1 MAKKKNTI
9 AKQLEKTLMRF
20 RGKMTAKELRKKAG
34 IRDKGKFRR
43 VLDEMKEEGKITID
57 RSHVVELIKQE
68 DRKQAVIVSLSKGF
82 AFARLEG
89 EESPDLFIHSSAL
102 NGALLGDRVE
112 VLPIAD
118 DPKGPSG
125 QVLKIVE
132 KKEQRTTGT
141 IVREGYYF
149 ALRADCAIRYDL
161 SIMERD
167 LLGAKEG
174 DKVMA
179 ELYTRPGGDRL
190 FARVVKVYG
199 AGSSARVCADAILEQ
214 NDIPAQF
221 PPEVLE
227 EARIAGERPITDAER
242 KGRLDLR
249 KLGIFTIDS
258 ASAKDLD
265 DAISVSRTR
274 SGGYKLGVHIADVS
288 HYVKEGT
295 RLDQEAISRGT
306 SVYFADRVVPM
317 LPEALSNG
325 ACSLNA
331 GEDKL
336 TFSAIIHLDG
346 QGNIEKYEFK
356 KSIIHSKVRGVYS
369 EVNEI
374 FAKTASKELRSKYSP
389 VMRGLNAAREL
400 AEILKQ
406 RAKERGNMEL
416 ESVESQFVL
425 DENGICVD
433 VKPRHSGEAE
443 EMIEQLMICA
453 NQAAAKLAQEK
464 GLPFV
469 YRVHGQPEQRRID
482 TLIELLDALGIS
494 AKEIRQGEPK
504 AREFSA
510 ILNRVKDTPAQ
521 RVVSH
526 QLLRTMD
533 KARYSTEPIG
543 HFGLALA
550 DYSHFTSPIRRYP
563 DTAIHRILS
572 ALAEGK
578 KPAEISRHYAA
589 FAQTAAEESSRLEVR
604 AMMAERS
611 AEDCYM
617 AEYIRQHIGE
627 EFTGIISGV
636 TQRGVFVQLESSVE
650 GFVPVDSFEGYQF
663 QFDGMITQYD
673 ALSHRKLTI
682 GQELRIRVAAADVA
696 TGRIDFLPA
705 EQEDAD

>member
-1 MAKKKNTI
+1 MGKKDTI
-9 AKQLEKTLMRF
+9 ARELENTLLRF
-20 RGKMTAKELRKKAG
+20 HGKLTSKELRKYSGVK
-34 IRDKGKFRR
+34 DKTKFRK
-43 VLDEMKEEGKITID
+43 VLGEMERDGKVTVSRD
-57 RSHVVELIKQE
+57 HVVELIRNE
-68 DRKQAVIVSLSKGF
+68 NRKTAVIVSLSKGF
-82 AFARLEG
+82 AFARMTEG
-89 EESPDLFIHSSAL
+89 DEPDLFIHSSGL
-102 NGALLGDRVE
+102 NGALLGDKVE
-112 VLPIAD
+112 VLPVMD

-125 QVLKIVE
+125 RVLKILE
-132 KKEQRTTGT
+132 RKEQRTTGT
-141 IVREGYYF
+141 VVREGFYF
-149 ALRADCAIRYDL
+149 ALRADCAIRYDI
-161 SIMERD
+161 SIMDRD

-190 FARVVKVYG
+190 FARVIKIYG
-199 AGSSARVCADAILEQ
+199 KGSSARVCADAILEQ
-214 NDIPAQF
+214 NDIPAVF
-221 PPEVLE
+221 PEDVLK
-227 EARIAGERPITDAER
+227 EAEAVSSRGVTDEDR

-249 KLGIFTIDS
+249 RFAIFTIDS

-265 DAISVSRTR
+265 DAISVTRTR
-274 SGGYKLGVHIADVS
+274 TGGFKLGVHIADVS
-288 HYVKEGT
+288 HYVKEGS
-295 RLDQEAISRGT
+295 RLDAEAITRGT

-325 ACSLNA
+325 VCSLNA

-346 QGNIEKYEFK
+346 EGNMEKYEFR
-356 KSIIHSKVRGVYS
+356 KSVIRSKVRGVYS

-374 FAKTASKELRSKYSP
+374 FAKTASKELKQKYAP
-389 VMRGLNAAREL
+389 VIRGLNAAREL
-400 AEILKQ
+400 ADILKR
-406 RAKERGNMEL
+406 RAKERGYMEL
-416 ESVESQFVL
+416 ESVEPKFTL
-425 DENGICVD
+425 DENGICVN
-433 VKPRHSGEAE
+433 VEPRRSGEAE

-453 NQAAAKLAQEK
+453 NQAAAKLAKEK

-469 YRVHGQPEQRRID
+469 YRIHGHPEQRRID
-482 TLIELLDALGIS
+482 TLIELLDALGVS

-504 AREFSA
+504 TKDFAA
-510 ILNRVKDTPAQ
+510 ILERVRDTPAQ
-521 RVVSH
+521 RVISH

-572 ALAEGK
+572 ALCEGK
-578 KPAEISRHYAA
+578 SPAEIGRMYSG
-589 FAQTAAEESSRLEVR
+589 FAQNAAEESSRLEVR
-604 AMMAERS
+604 AMTAERS

-636 TQRGVFVQLESSVE
+636 TARGVFVQLPSSVE
-650 GFVPVDSFEGYQF
+650 GFVPVDSFEGCQF
-663 QFDGMITQYD
+663 TYDGLITQYD
-673 ALSHRKLTI
+673 ALSHKKLTI
-682 GQELRIRVAAADVA
+682 GQELRVQVVAADVA

-705 EQEDAD
+705 EK

>member
-1 MAKKKNTI
+1 MGKKDTI
-9 AKQLEKTLMRF
+9 ARELENTLLRF
-20 RGKMTAKELRKKAG
+20 HGKLTSKELRKYSGVK
-34 IRDKGKFRR
+34 DKTKFRK
-43 VLDEMKEEGKITID
+43 VLGEMERDGKVTVSRD
-57 RSHVVELIKQE
+57 HVVELIRNE
-68 DRKQAVIVSLSKGF
+68 NRKTAVIVSLSKGF
-82 AFARLEG
+82 AFARMTEG
-89 EESPDLFIHSSAL
+89 DEPDLFIHSSGL
-102 NGALLGDRVE
+102 NGALLGDKVE
-112 VLPIAD
+112 VLPVMD

-125 QVLKIVE
+125 RVLKILE
-132 KKEQRTTGT
+132 RKEQRTTGT
-141 IVREGYYF
+141 VVREGFYF
-149 ALRADCAIRYDL
+149 ALRADCAIRYDI
-161 SIMERD
+161 SIMDRD

-190 FARVVKVYG
+190 FARVIKIYG
-199 AGSSARVCADAILEQ
+199 KGSSARVCADAILEQ
-214 NDIPAQF
+214 NDIPAVF
-221 PPEVLE
+221 PEDVLK
-227 EARIAGERPITDAER
+227 EAEAVSSRGVTDEDR

-249 KLGIFTIDS
+249 RFAIFTIDS

-265 DAISVSRTR
+265 DAISVTRTR
-274 SGGYKLGVHIADVS
+274 TGGFKLGVHIADVS
-288 HYVKEGT
+288 HYVKEGS
-295 RLDQEAISRGT
+295 RLDAEAITRGT

-325 ACSLNA
+325 VCSLNA

-346 QGNIEKYEFK
+346 EGNMEKYEFR
-356 KSIIHSKVRGVYS
+356 KSVIRSKVRGVYS

-374 FAKTASKELRSKYSP
+374 FAKTASKELKQKYAP
-389 VMRGLNAAREL
+389 VIRGLNAAREL
-400 AEILKQ
+400 ADILKR
-406 RAKERGNMEL
+406 RAKERGYMEL
-416 ESVESQFVL
+416 ESVEPKFTL
-425 DENGICVD
+425 DENGICVN
-433 VKPRHSGEAE
+433 VEPRRSGEAE

-453 NQAAAKLAQEK
+453 NQAAAKLAKEK

-469 YRVHGQPEQRRID
+469 YRVHGHPEQRRID
-482 TLIELLDALGIS
+482 TLIELLDALGVS

-504 AREFSA
+504 TKDFAA
-510 ILNRVKDTPAQ
+510 ILERVRDTPAQ
-521 RVVSH
+521 RVISH

-572 ALAEGK
+572 ALCEGK
-578 KPAEISRHYAA
+578 SPAEIGRMYSG
-589 FAQTAAEESSRLEVR
+589 FAQNAAEESSRLEVR
-604 AMMAERS
+604 AMTAERS

-636 TQRGVFVQLESSVE
+636 TARGVFVQLPSSVE
-650 GFVPVDSFEGYQF
+650 GFVPVDSFEGCQF
-663 QFDGMITQYD
+663 TYDGLITQYD
-673 ALSHRKLTI
+673 ALSHKKLTI
-682 GQELRIRVAAADVA
+682 GQELRIQVVAADVA

-705 EQEDAD
+705 EK

>member
-1 MAKKKNTI
+1 MGKKDTI
-9 AKQLEKTLMRF
+9 ARELENTLLRF
-20 RGKMTAKELRKKAG
+20 HGKLTSKELRKYSGVK
-34 IRDKGKFRR
+34 DKVKFRK
-43 VLDEMKEEGKITID
+43 VLGELERDGKVTVSRD
-57 RSHVVELIKQE
+57 HMVELIRE
-68 DRKQAVIVSLSKGF
+68 ENRKTAVIVSLSKGF
-82 AFARLEG
+82 AFARMTEG
-89 EESPDLFIHSSAL
+89 DEPDLFIHSSGL
-102 NGALLGDRVE
+102 NGALLGDKVE
-112 VLPIAD
+112 VLPVMD

-125 QVLKIVE
+125 RVLKILE

-141 IVREGYYF
+141 IVREGFYF
-149 ALRADCAIRYDL
+149 ALRADCAIRYDI
-161 SIMERD
+161 SIMDRD
-167 LLGAKEG
+167 LLGANEG

-190 FARVVKVYG
+190 FARVIKIYG
-199 AGSSARVCADAILEQ
+199 KGSSARVCADAILEQ
-214 NDIPAQF
+214 NDIPAVF
-221 PPEVLE
+221 PEEVLK
-227 EARIAGERPITDAER
+227 EAEAVSSRGVTDEDR

-249 KLGIFTIDS
+249 RFAIFTIDS

-265 DAISVSRTR
+265 DAISVTRTR
-274 SGGYKLGVHIADVS
+274 TGGFKLGVHIADVS
-288 HYVKEGT
+288 HYVKEGS
-295 RLDQEAISRGT
+295 RLDAEAITRGT

-325 ACSLNA
+325 VCSLNA

-346 QGNIEKYEFK
+346 EGNMEKYEFR
-356 KSIIHSKVRGVYS
+356 KSVIRSKVRGVYS

-374 FAKTASKELRSKYSP
+374 FAKTASKELKQKYAP
-389 VMRGLNAAREL
+389 VIRGLNAAREL
-400 AEILKQ
+400 ADILKR
-406 RAKERGNMEL
+406 RAKERGYMEL
-416 ESVESQFVL
+416 ESVEPQFTL

-433 VKPRHSGEAE
+433 VKPRRSGEAE

-453 NQAAAKLAQEK
+453 NQAAAKLAKEK

-469 YRVHGQPEQRRID
+469 YRVHGHPEQRRID
-482 TLIELLDALGIS
+482 TLIELLDALGVS

-504 AREFSA
+504 TKDFAA
-510 ILNRVKDTPAQ
+510 ILERVRDTPAQ
-521 RVVSH
+521 RVISH

-572 ALAEGK
+572 ALCEGK
-578 KPAEISRHYAA
+578 SPAEIGRMYSG
-589 FAQTAAEESSRLEVR
+589 FAQNAAEESSRLEVR
-604 AMMAERS
+604 AMTAERS

-636 TQRGVFVQLESSVE
+636 TARGVFVQLPSSVE
-650 GFVPVDSFEGYQF
+650 GFVPVDSFEGCQF
-663 QFDGMITQYD
+663 TYDGLITQYD
-673 ALSHRKLTI
+673 ALSHKKLTI
-682 GQELRIRVAAADVA
+682 GQELRIQVVAADVA

-705 EQEDAD
+705 EK

>member
-1 MAKKKNTI
+1 MGKKDTI
-9 AKQLEKTLMRF
+9 ARELENTLLRF
-20 RGKMTAKELRKKAG
+20 HGKLTAKELRKYAG
-34 IRDKGKFRR
+34 VKDKSKFRK
-43 VLDEMKEEGKITID
+43 VLGELERDGKVTVSRD
-57 RSHVVELIKQE
+57 HMVELVRE
-68 DRKQAVIVSLSKGF
+68 ENRKTAVIVSLSKGF
-82 AFARLEG
+82 AFARMTEG
-89 EESPDLFIHSSAL
+89 DEPDLFIHSSGL
-102 NGALLGDRVE
+102 NGALLGDKVE
-112 VLPIAD
+112 VLPVMN

-125 QVLKIVE
+125 RVLKILE

-141 IVREGYYF
+141 IVREGFYF
-149 ALRADCAIRYDL
+149 ALRADCAIRYDI
-161 SIMERD
+161 SIMDRD

-190 FARVVKVYG
+190 FARVVKIYG
-199 AGSSARVCADAILEQ
+199 QGSSARVCADAILEQ
-214 NDIPAQF
+214 HDIPAVF
-221 PPEVLE
+221 PEDVLK
-227 EARIAGERPITDAER
+227 EAEAVSSRGVTDEDR

-249 KLGIFTIDS
+249 RFAIFTIDS

-265 DAISVSRTR
+265 DAISVTRTR
-274 SGGYKLGVHIADVS
+274 TGGFKLGVHIADVS
-288 HYVKEGT
+288 HYVREGS
-295 RLDQEAISRGT
+295 RLDAEAITRGT

-325 ACSLNA
+325 VCSLNA

-346 QGNIEKYEFK
+346 EGNMEKYEFR
-356 KSIIHSKVRGVYS
+356 KSVIRSKVRGVYS

-374 FAKTASKELRSKYSP
+374 FAKTASKELKQKYAP
-389 VMRGLNAAREL
+389 VIRGLNAAREL
-400 AEILKQ
+400 ADILKR
-406 RAKERGNMEL
+406 RAKERGYMEL
-416 ESVESQFVL
+416 ESVEPKFTL
-425 DENGICVD
+425 DENGICVN
-433 VKPRHSGEAE
+433 VEPRRSGEAE

-453 NQAAAKLAQEK
+453 NQAAAKLAKEK

-469 YRVHGQPEQRRID
+469 YRVHGHPEQRRID
-482 TLIELLDALGIS
+482 TLVELLDALGVS

-504 AREFSA
+504 TKDFAA
-510 ILNRVKDTPAQ
+510 ILERVRDTPAQ
-521 RVVSH
+521 RVISH

-572 ALAEGK
+572 ALCEGK
-578 KPAEISRHYAA
+578 SPAEIGRLYSG
-589 FAQTAAEESSRLEVR
+589 FAQNAAEESSRLEVR
-604 AMMAERS
+604 AMTAERS

-617 AEYIRQHIGE
+617 AEYMRQHIGE

-636 TQRGVFVQLESSVE
+636 TARGVFVQLPSSVE
-650 GFVPVDSFEGYQF
+650 GFVPVDSFEGCQF
-663 QFDGMITQYD
+663 TYDGLITQYD
-673 ALSHRKLTI
+673 ALSHKKLTI
-682 GQELRIRVAAADVA
+682 GQELRIQVVAADVA

-705 EQEDAD
+705 EKL

>member
-1 MAKKKNTI
+1 MGKKDTI
-9 AKQLEKTLMRF
+9 ARELENTLLRF
-20 RGKMTAKELRKKAG
+20 HGKLTSKELRKYSGVK
-34 IRDKGKFRR
+34 DKTKFRK
-43 VLDEMKEEGKITID
+43 VLGELERDGKVTVSRD
-57 RSHVVELIKQE
+57 HMVELIRE
-68 DRKQAVIVSLSKGF
+68 ENRKTAVIVSLSKGF
-82 AFARLEG
+82 AFARMTEG
-89 EESPDLFIHSSAL
+89 DEPDLFIHSSGL
-102 NGALLGDRVE
+102 NGALLGDKVE
-112 VLPIAD
+112 VLPVMD

-125 QVLKIVE
+125 RVLKILE

-141 IVREGYYF
+141 VVREGFYF
-149 ALRADCAIRYDL
+149 ALRADCAIRYDI
-161 SIMERD
+161 SIMDRD
-167 LLGAKEG
+167 LLGANEG

-190 FARVVKVYG
+190 FARVVKIYG
-199 AGSSARVCADAILEQ
+199 TGSSARVCADAILEQ
-214 NDIPAQF
+214 NDIPTVF
-221 PPEVLE
+221 PEDVLK
-227 EARIAGERPITDAER
+227 EAEAVSSRGVTDEDR

-249 KLGIFTIDS
+249 RFAIFTIDS

-265 DAISVSRTR
+265 DAISVTRTR
-274 SGGYKLGVHIADVS
+274 TGGFKLGVHIADVS
-288 HYVKEGT
+288 HYVKEGS
-295 RLDQEAISRGT
+295 RLDAEAITRGT

-325 ACSLNA
+325 VCSLNA

-346 QGNIEKYEFK
+346 DGNMEKYEFR
-356 KSIIHSKVRGVYS
+356 KSVIRSKVRGVYS

-374 FAKTASKELRSKYSP
+374 FAKTASKELKQKYAP
-389 VMRGLNAAREL
+389 VIRGLNAAREL
-400 AEILKQ
+400 ADILKR
-406 RAKERGNMEL
+406 RAKERGYMEL
-416 ESVESQFVL
+416 ESVEPQFTL

-433 VKPRHSGEAE
+433 VKPRRSGEAE

-453 NQAAAKLAQEK
+453 NQAAAKLAKEK

-469 YRVHGQPEQRRID
+469 YRVHGHPEQRRID
-482 TLIELLDALGIS
+482 TLIELLDALGVS

-504 AREFSA
+504 TKDFAA
-510 ILNRVKDTPAQ
+510 ILERVRDTPAQ
-521 RVVSH
+521 RVISH

-572 ALAEGK
+572 ALCEGK
-578 KPAEISRHYAA
+578 SPAEIGRMYSG
-589 FAQTAAEESSRLEVR
+589 FAQNAAEESSRLEVR
-604 AMMAERS
+604 AMTAERS

-636 TQRGVFVQLESSVE
+636 TARGVFVQLPSSVE
-650 GFVPVDSFEGYQF
+650 GFVPVDSFEGCQF
-663 QFDGMITQYD
+663 TYDGLITQYD
-673 ALSHRKLTI
+673 ALSHKKLTI
-682 GQELRIRVAAADVA
+682 GQELRIQVVAADVA

-705 EQEDAD
+705 EK

>member
-1 MAKKKNTI
+1 MGKKDTI
-9 AKQLEKTLMRF
+9 ARELENTLLRF
-20 RGKMTAKELRKKAG
+20 HGKLTSKELRKYSGVK
-34 IRDKGKFRR
+34 DKTKFRK
-43 VLDEMKEEGKITID
+43 VLGEMERDGKVTVSRD
-57 RSHVVELIKQE
+57 HVVELIRNE
-68 DRKQAVIVSLSKGF
+68 NRKTAVIVSLSKGF
-82 AFARLEG
+82 AFARMTEG
-89 EESPDLFIHSSAL
+89 DEPDLFIHSSGL
-102 NGALLGDRVE
+102 NGALLGDKVE
-112 VLPIAD
+112 VLPVMD

-125 QVLKIVE
+125 RVLKILE
-132 KKEQRTTGT
+132 RKEQRTTGT
-141 IVREGYYF
+141 VVREGFYF
-149 ALRADCAIRYDL
+149 ALRADCAIRYDI
-161 SIMERD
+161 SIMDRD

-190 FARVVKVYG
+190 FARVIKIYG
-199 AGSSARVCADAILEQ
+199 KGSSARVCADAILEQ
-214 NDIPAQF
+214 NDIPAVF
-221 PPEVLE
+221 PEDVLK
-227 EARIAGERPITDAER
+227 EAEAVSSRGVTDEDR

-249 KLGIFTIDS
+249 RFAIFTIDS

-265 DAISVSRTR
+265 DAISVTRTR
-274 SGGYKLGVHIADVS
+274 TGGFKLGVHIADVS
-288 HYVKEGT
+288 HYVKEGS
-295 RLDQEAISRGT
+295 RLDAEAITRGT

-325 ACSLNA
+325 VCSLNA

-346 QGNIEKYEFK
+346 EGNMEKYEFR
-356 KSIIHSKVRGVYS
+356 KSVIRSKVRGVYS

-374 FAKTASKELRSKYSP
+374 FAKTASKELKQKYAP
-389 VMRGLNAAREL
+389 VIRGLNAAREL
-400 AEILKQ
+400 ADILKR
-406 RAKERGNMEL
+406 RAKERGYMEL
-416 ESVESQFVL
+416 ESVEPKFTL
-425 DENGICVD
+425 DENGICVN
-433 VKPRHSGEAE
+433 VEPRRSGEAE

-453 NQAAAKLAQEK
+453 NQAAAKLAKEK

-469 YRVHGQPEQRRID
+469 YRIHGHPEQRRID
-482 TLIELLDALGIS
+482 TLIELLDALGVS

-504 AREFSA
+504 TKDFAA
-510 ILNRVKDTPAQ
+510 ILERVRDTPAQ
-521 RVVSH
+521 RVISH

-572 ALAEGK
+572 ALCEGK
-578 KPAEISRHYAA
+578 SPAEIGRMYSG
-589 FAQTAAEESSRLEVR
+589 FAQNAAEESSRLEVR
-604 AMMAERS
+604 AMTAERS

-636 TQRGVFVQLESSVE
+636 TARGVFVQLPSSVE
-650 GFVPVDSFEGYQF
+650 GFVPVDSFEGCQF
-663 QFDGMITQYD
+663 TYDGLITQYD
-673 ALSHRKLTI
+673 ALSHKKLTI
-682 GQELRIRVAAADVA
+682 GQELRIQVVAADVA

-705 EQEDAD
+705 EK

>member
-1 MAKKKNTI
+1 MGKKDTI
-9 AKQLEKTLMRF
+9 ARELENTLLRF
-20 RGKMTAKELRKKAG
+20 HGKLTSKELRKYSGVK
-34 IRDKGKFRR
+34 DKVKFRK
-43 VLDEMKEEGKITID
+43 VLGELERDGKVTVSRD
-57 RSHVVELIKQE
+57 HMVELIRE
-68 DRKQAVIVSLSKGF
+68 ENRKTAVIVSLSKGF
-82 AFARLEG
+82 AFARMTEG
-89 EESPDLFIHSSAL
+89 DEPDLFIHSSGL
-102 NGALLGDRVE
+102 NGALLGDKVE
-112 VLPIAD
+112 VLPVMD

-125 QVLKIVE
+125 RVLKILE

-141 IVREGYYF
+141 VVREGFYF
-149 ALRADCAIRYDL
+149 ALRADCAIRYDI
-161 SIMERD
+161 SIMDRD
-167 LLGAKEG
+167 LLGANEG

-190 FARVVKVYG
+190 FARVIKIYG
-199 AGSSARVCADAILEQ
+199 KGSSARVCADAILEQ
-214 NDIPAQF
+214 NDIPAVF
-221 PPEVLE
+221 PEEVLK
-227 EARIAGERPITDAER
+227 EAEAVSSRGVTDEDR

-249 KLGIFTIDS
+249 RFAIFTIDS

-265 DAISVSRTR
+265 DAISVTRTR
-274 SGGYKLGVHIADVS
+274 TGGFKLGVHIADVS
-288 HYVKEGT
+288 HYVKEGS
-295 RLDQEAISRGT
+295 RLDAEAITRGT

-325 ACSLNA
+325 VCSLNA

-346 QGNIEKYEFK
+346 EGNMEKYEFR
-356 KSIIHSKVRGVYS
+356 KSVIRSKVRGVYS

-374 FAKTASKELRSKYSP
+374 FAKTASKELKQKYAP
-389 VMRGLNAAREL
+389 VIRGLNAAREL
-400 AEILKQ
+400 ADILKR
-406 RAKERGNMEL
+406 RAKERGYMEL
-416 ESVESQFVL
+416 ESVEPQFTL

-433 VKPRHSGEAE
+433 VKPRRSGEAE

-453 NQAAAKLAQEK
+453 NQAAAKLAKEK

-482 TLIELLDALGIS
+482 TLIELLDALGVS

-504 AREFSA
+504 TKDFAA
-510 ILNRVKDTPAQ
+510 ILERVRDTPAQ
-521 RVVSH
+521 RVISH

-572 ALAEGK
+572 ALCEGK
-578 KPAEISRHYAA
+578 SPAEIGRMYSG
-589 FAQTAAEESSRLEVR
+589 FAQNAAEESSRLEVR
-604 AMMAERS
+604 AMTAERS

-636 TQRGVFVQLESSVE
+636 TARGVFVQLPSSVE
-650 GFVPVDSFEGYQF
+650 GFVPVDSFEGCQF
-663 QFDGMITQYD
+663 TYDGLITQYD
-673 ALSHRKLTI
+673 ALSHKKLTI
-682 GQELRIRVAAADVA
+682 GQELRIQVVAADVA

-705 EQEDAD
+705 EK

>member
-1 MAKKKNTI
+1 MGKKDTI
-9 AKQLEKTLMRF
+9 ARELENTLLRF
-20 RGKMTAKELRKKAG
+20 HGKLTSKELRKYSGVK
-34 IRDKGKFRR
+34 DKTKFRK
-43 VLDEMKEEGKITID
+43 VLGELERDGKVTVSRD
-57 RSHVVELIKQE
+57 HVVELIRE
-68 DRKQAVIVSLSKGF
+68 ENRKTAVIVSLSKGF
-82 AFARLEG
+82 AFARMEG
-89 EESPDLFIHSSAL
+89 DEPDLFIHSSGL
-102 NGALLGDRVE
+102 NGALLGDKVE
-112 VLPIAD
+112 VLPIMN

-125 QVLKIVE
+125 RVLKILE

-141 IVREGYYF
+141 IVREGFYF
-149 ALRADCAIRYDL
+149 ALRADCAIRYDI
-161 SIMERD
+161 SIMDRD

-190 FARVVKVYG
+190 FARVVKIYG
-199 AGSSARVCADAILEQ
+199 EGSSARVCADAILEQ
-214 NDIPAQF
+214 NDIPAVF
-221 PPEVLE
+221 PEEVLK
-227 EARIAGERPITDAER
+227 EAEAVSSRGVTDEDR

-249 KLGIFTIDS
+249 RFAIFTIDS

-265 DAISVSRTR
+265 DAISVTRTR
-274 SGGYKLGVHIADVS
+274 TGGFKLGVHIADVS
-288 HYVKEGT
+288 HYVREGS
-295 RLDQEAISRGT
+295 RLDAEAITRGT

-325 ACSLNA
+325 VCSLNA

-346 QGNIEKYEFK
+346 EGNMEKYEFR
-356 KSIIHSKVRGVYS
+356 KSVICSKVRGVYS
-369 EVNEI
+369 EVNKI
-374 FAKTASKELRSKYSP
+374 FAKTASKELKQKYAP
-389 VMRGLNAAREL
+389 VIRGLNAAREL
-400 AEILKQ
+400 ANILKR
-406 RAKERGNMEL
+406 RAKERGYMEL
-416 ESVESQFVL
+416 ESVEPQFTL
-425 DENGICVD
+425 DENGVCVD
-433 VKPRHSGEAE
+433 VKPRRSGEAE

-453 NQAAAKLAQEK
+453 NQAAAKLAKEK

-469 YRVHGQPEQRRID
+469 YRVHGHPEQRRID
-482 TLIELLDALGIS
+482 TLIELLDALGVS

-504 AREFSA
+504 TKDFAA
-510 ILNRVKDTPAQ
+510 ILERVRDTPAQ
-521 RVVSH
+521 RVISH

-572 ALAEGK
+572 ALCEGK
-578 KPAEISRHYAA
+578 SPAEIGRMYGG
-589 FAQTAAEESSRLEVR
+589 FAQNAAEESSRLEVR
-604 AMMAERS
+604 AMAAERS

-636 TQRGVFVQLESSVE
+636 TARGVFVQLPSSVE
-650 GFVPVDSFEGYQF
+650 GFVPVDSFEGCQF
-663 QFDGMITQYD
+663 TYDGLITQYD
-673 ALSHRKLTI
+673 ALSHKKLTI
-682 GQELRIRVAAADVA
+682 GQELRIQVVAADVA

-705 EQEDAD
+705 EKL

>member
-1 MAKKKNTI
+1 MGKKDRIEKEV
-9 AKQLEKTLMRF
+9 KQILQHAH
-20 RGKMTAKELRKKAG
+20 GSMTAKELRRQAG
-34 IRDKGKFRR
+34 VKDKSRFRQ
-43 VLDEMKEEGKITID
+43 VLDEMKGKGKITIS
-57 RSHVVELIKQE
+57 RSHVVELVREENTK
-68 DRKQAVIVSLSKGF
+68 RATVVSLSKGF
-82 AFARLEG
+82 AFARPEDG
-89 EESPDLFIHSSAL
+89 EPDIFVHSSNL
-102 NGALLGDRVE
+102 NGALLGDVVQ
-112 VLPIAD
+112 VLPVMD

-125 QVLKIVE
+125 RVLKILN

-141 IVREGYYF
+141 IVRDGFYF
-149 ALRADCAIRYDL
+149 SLRADCAVRYDI
-161 SIMERD
+161 SIMDRD

-190 FARVVKVYG
+190 FARVVKIYG
-199 AGSSARVCADAILEQ
+199 KGSSARVCADAILEQ
-214 NDIPAQF
+214 NDIPAVF
-221 PPEVLE
+221 PKEVLE
-227 EARIAGERPITDAER
+227 EAEAVGSRPISDEDR

-249 KLGIFTIDS
+249 KLAIFTIDS

-288 HYVKEGT
+288 HYVKEGS
-295 RLDQEAISRGT
+295 RLDAEAISRGT

-336 TFSAIIHLDG
+336 TFSAIMYLDG
-346 QGNIEKYEFK
+346 EGNLEKYEFR

-374 FAKTASKELRSKYSP
+374 FAKTASKELRQKYAP
-389 VMRGLNAAREL
+389 VIRGLNVGREL
-400 AEILKQ
+400 ANILKR
-406 RAKERGNMEL
+406 RAKERGYMEL
-416 ESVESQFVL
+416 DSVEPEFTL
-425 DENGICVD
+425 DNNGICVD
-433 VKPRHSGEAE
+433 VKPRHSGESE
-443 EMIEQLMICA
+443 QMIEQLMICA
-453 NQAAAKLAQEK
+453 NQAAAKLAQDK
-464 GLPFV
+464 GIPFV
-469 YRVHGQPEQRRID
+469 YRVHGHPEQRRID
-482 TLIELLDALGIS
+482 TLVELLDALGVS
-494 AKEIRQGEPK
+494 AREIRQGEPK
-504 AREFSA
+504 TRDFAA
-510 ILNRVKDTPAQ
+510 ILERVQGTPTQ

-572 ALAEGK
+572 ALAEK
-578 KPAEISRHYAA
+578 KSPAEITRHFAA
-589 FAQTAAEESSRLEVR
+589 FAQTASEESSRLEVR
-604 AMMAERS
+604 AMTAERA

-627 EFTGIISGV
+627 EFTGVISGV
-636 TQRGVFVQLESSVE
+636 TSRGVFVQLPSSVE
-650 GFVPVDSFEGYQF
+650 GFVPVDSFEGCRF
-663 QFDGMITQYD
+663 VFDGMITQYD
-673 ALSHRKLTI
+673 ELSHRKLTI

-705 EQEDAD
+705 EGDAD

>member
-1 MAKKKNTI
+1 MGKKDTI
-9 AKQLEKTLMRF
+9 ARELENTLLRF
-20 RGKMTAKELRKKAG
+20 HGKLTSKELRKYSGVK
-34 IRDKGKFRR
+34 DKTKFRK
-43 VLDEMKEEGKITID
+43 VLGEMERDGKVTVSRD
-57 RSHVVELIKQE
+57 HVVELIRNE
-68 DRKQAVIVSLSKGF
+68 NRKTAVIVSLSKGF
-82 AFARLEG
+82 AFARMTEG
-89 EESPDLFIHSSAL
+89 DEPDLFIHSSGL
-102 NGALLGDRVE
+102 NGALLGDKVE
-112 VLPIAD
+112 VLPVMD

-125 QVLKIVE
+125 RVLKILE
-132 KKEQRTTGT
+132 RKEQRTTGT
-141 IVREGYYF
+141 VVREGFYF
-149 ALRADCAIRYDL
+149 ALRADCAIRYDI
-161 SIMERD
+161 SIMDRD

-190 FARVVKVYG
+190 FARVIKIYG
-199 AGSSARVCADAILEQ
+199 KGSSARVCADAILEQ
-214 NDIPAQF
+214 NDIPAVF
-221 PPEVLE
+221 PEDVLK
-227 EARIAGERPITDAER
+227 EAEAVSSRGVTDEDR

-249 KLGIFTIDS
+249 RFAIFTIDS

-265 DAISVSRTR
+265 DAISVTRTR
-274 SGGYKLGVHIADVS
+274 TGGFKLGVHIADVS
-288 HYVKEGT
+288 HYVKEGS
-295 RLDQEAISRGT
+295 RLDAEAITRGT

-325 ACSLNA
+325 VCSLNA

-346 QGNIEKYEFK
+346 EGNMEKYEFR
-356 KSIIHSKVRGVYS
+356 KSVIRSKVRGVYS

-374 FAKTASKELRSKYSP
+374 FAKTASKELKQKYAP
-389 VMRGLNAAREL
+389 VIRGLNAAREL
-400 AEILKQ
+400 ADILKR
-406 RAKERGNMEL
+406 RAKERGYMEL
-416 ESVESQFVL
+416 ESVEPKFTL
-425 DENGICVD
+425 DENGICVN
-433 VKPRHSGEAE
+433 VEPRRSGEAE

-453 NQAAAKLAQEK
+453 NQAAAKLAKEK

-469 YRVHGQPEQRRID
+469 YRIHGHPEQRRID
-482 TLIELLDALGIS
+482 TLIELLDALGVS

-504 AREFSA
+504 TKDFAA
-510 ILNRVKDTPAQ
+510 ILERVRDTPAQ
-521 RVVSH
+521 RVISH

-572 ALAEGK
+572 ALCEGK
-578 KPAEISRHYAA
+578 SPAEIGRMYSG
-589 FAQTAAEESSRLEVR
+589 FAQNAAEESSRLEVR
-604 AMMAERS
+604 AMTAERS

-636 TQRGVFVQLESSVE
+636 TARGGLVQLPSSVE
-650 GFVPVDSFEGYQF
+650 GFVPVDSFEGCQF
-663 QFDGMITQYD
+663 TYDGLITQYD
-673 ALSHRKLTI
+673 ALSHKKLTI
-682 GQELRIRVAAADVA
+682 GQELRIQVVAADVA

-705 EQEDAD
+705 EK

>member
-1 MAKKKNTI
+1 MGKKDTI
-9 AKQLEKTLMRF
+9 ARELENTLLRF
-20 RGKMTAKELRKKAG
+20 HGKLTSKELRKYSGVK
-34 IRDKGKFRR
+34 DKVKFRK
-43 VLDEMKEEGKITID
+43 VLGELERDGKVTVSRD
-57 RSHVVELIKQE
+57 HMVELIRE
-68 DRKQAVIVSLSKGF
+68 ENRKTAVIVSLSKGF
-82 AFARLEG
+82 AFARMTEG
-89 EESPDLFIHSSAL
+89 DEPDLFIHSSGL
-102 NGALLGDRVE
+102 NGALLGDKVE
-112 VLPIAD
+112 VLPVMD

-125 QVLKIVE
+125 RVLKILE

-141 IVREGYYF
+141 IVREGFYF
-149 ALRADCAIRYDL
+149 ALRADCAIRYDI
-161 SIMERD
+161 SIMDRD
-167 LLGAKEG
+167 LLGANEG

-190 FARVVKVYG
+190 FARVIKIYG
-199 AGSSARVCADAILEQ
+199 KGSSARVCADAILEQ
-214 NDIPAQF
+214 NDIPAVF
-221 PPEVLE
+221 PEEVLK
-227 EARIAGERPITDAER
+227 EAEAVSSRGVTDEDR

-249 KLGIFTIDS
+249 RFAIFTIDS

-265 DAISVSRTR
+265 DAISVTRTR
-274 SGGYKLGVHIADVS
+274 PGGFKLGVHIADVS
-288 HYVKEGT
+288 HYVKEGS
-295 RLDQEAISRGT
+295 RLDAEAITRGT

-325 ACSLNA
+325 VCSLNA

-346 QGNIEKYEFK
+346 EGNMEKYEFR
-356 KSIIHSKVRGVYS
+356 KSVIRSKVRGVYS

-374 FAKTASKELRSKYSP
+374 FAKTASKELKQKYAP
-389 VMRGLNAAREL
+389 VIRGLNAAREL
-400 AEILKQ
+400 ADILKR
-406 RAKERGNMEL
+406 RAKERGYMEL
-416 ESVESQFVL
+416 ESVEPQFTL

-433 VKPRHSGEAE
+433 VKPRRSGEAE

-453 NQAAAKLAQEK
+453 NQAAAKLAKEK

-469 YRVHGQPEQRRID
+469 YRVHGHPEQRRID
-482 TLIELLDALGIS
+482 TLIELLDALGVS

-504 AREFSA
+504 TKDFAA
-510 ILNRVKDTPAQ
+510 ILERVRDTPAQ
-521 RVVSH
+521 RVISH

-572 ALAEGK
+572 ALCEGK
-578 KPAEISRHYAA
+578 SPAEIGRMYSG
-589 FAQTAAEESSRLEVR
+589 FAQNAAEESSRLEVR
-604 AMMAERS
+604 AMTAERS

-636 TQRGVFVQLESSVE
+636 TARGVFVQLPSSVE
-650 GFVPVDSFEGYQF
+650 GFVPVDSFEGCQF
-663 QFDGMITQYD
+663 TYDGLITQYD
-673 ALSHRKLTI
+673 ALSHKKLTI
-682 GQELRIRVAAADVA
+682 GQELRIQVVAADVA

-705 EQEDAD
+705 EK

>member
-1 MAKKKNTI
+1 MGKKDTLARELENT
-9 AKQLEKTLMRF
+9 LLRF
-20 RGKMTAKELRKKAG
+20 HGKLTSKELRKYSG
-34 IRDKGKFRR
+34 IKDKTKFRK
-43 VLDEMKEEGKITID
+43 VLGELEQEGKVTVSRD
-57 RSHVVELIKQE
+57 HMVELIRE
-68 DRKQAVIVSLSKGF
+68 ENRKTAVIVSLSKGF
-82 AFARLEG
+82 AFARMTEG
-89 EESPDLFIHSSAL
+89 DEPDLFIHSSGL
-102 NGALLGDRVE
+102 NGALLGDKVE
-112 VLPIAD
+112 VLPVMN

-125 QVLKIVE
+125 RVLKILE

-141 IVREGYYF
+141 IVREGFYH
-149 ALRADCAIRYDL
+149 ALRADCAIRYDI
-161 SIMERD
+161 SIMDRD

-190 FARVVKVYG
+190 FARVVKIYG

-214 NDIPAQF
+214 NDIPAVF
-221 PPEVLE
+221 PKEVLQ
-227 EARIAGERPITDAER
+227 EAEAVSSRGVTDEDR

-249 KLGIFTIDS
+249 RFAIFTIDS

-265 DAISVSRTR
+265 DAISVTRTR
-274 SGGYKLGVHIADVS
+274 TGGFKLGVHIADVS
-288 HYVKEGT
+288 HYVKDGS
-295 RLDQEAISRGT
+295 RLDAEAITRGT

-325 ACSLNA
+325 VCSLNA

-346 QGNIEKYEFK
+346 EGNMEKYEFR
-356 KSIIHSKVRGVYS
+356 KSVIRSKVRGVYS

-374 FAKTASKELRSKYSP
+374 FAKTASKELKQKYAP
-389 VMRGLNAAREL
+389 VIRGLNAAREL
-400 AEILKQ
+400 ANILKH
-406 RAKERGNMEL
+406 RAKERGYMDL
-416 ESVESQFVL
+416 ESVEPQFTL
-425 DENGICVD
+425 DENGVCVD
-433 VKPRHSGEAE
+433 VKPRRSGEAE

-453 NQAAAKLAQEK
+453 NQAAAKLAKEK
-464 GLPFV
+464 GIPFV
-469 YRVHGQPEQRRID
+469 YRVHGHPEQRRID
-482 TLIELLDALGIS
+482 TLIELLDALGVS

-504 AREFSA
+504 TKDFAA
-510 ILNRVKDTPAQ
+510 ILERVRDTPAQ
-521 RVVSH
+521 RVISH

-572 ALAEGK
+572 ALCEGK
-578 KPAEISRHYAA
+578 SPAEIGRMYSG
-589 FAQTAAEESSRLEVR
+589 FAHNAAEESSRLEVR
-604 AMMAERS
+604 AMTAERS

-627 EFTGIISGV
+627 EYTGIISGV
-636 TQRGVFVQLESSVE
+636 TARGVFVQLPSSVE
-650 GFVPVDSFEGYQF
+650 GFVPVDSFEGCQF
-663 QFDGMITQYD
+663 TYDGLITQYD
-673 ALSHRKLTI
+673 ALSHKKLTI
-682 GQELRIRVAAADVA
+682 GQELRVQVVAADVA

-705 EQEDAD
+705 EKL

>member
-1 MAKKKNTI
+1 MGKKDTI
-9 AKQLEKTLMRF
+9 ARELENTLLRF
-20 RGKMTAKELRKKAG
+20 HGKLTSKELRKYSGVK
-34 IRDKGKFRR
+34 DKTKFRK
-43 VLDEMKEEGKITID
+43 VLGEMERDGKVTVSRD
-57 RSHVVELIKQE
+57 HVVELIRNE
-68 DRKQAVIVSLSKGF
+68 NRKTAVIVSLSKGF
-82 AFARLEG
+82 AFARMTEG
-89 EESPDLFIHSSAL
+89 DEPDLFIHSSGL
-102 NGALLGDRVE
+102 NGALLGDKVE
-112 VLPIAD
+112 VLPVMD

-125 QVLKIVE
+125 RVLKILE
-132 KKEQRTTGT
+132 RKEQRTTGT
-141 IVREGYYF
+141 IVREGFYF
-149 ALRADCAIRYDL
+149 ALRADCAIRYDI
-161 SIMERD
+161 SIMDRD
-167 LLGAKEG
+167 LLGANEG

-190 FARVVKVYG
+190 FARVIKIYG
-199 AGSSARVCADAILEQ
+199 KGSSARVCADAILEQ
-214 NDIPAQF
+214 NDIPAVF
-221 PPEVLE
+221 PENVLK
-227 EARIAGERPITDAER
+227 EAEAVSSRGVTDEDR

-249 KLGIFTIDS
+249 RFAIFTIDS

-265 DAISVSRTR
+265 DAISVTRTR
-274 SGGYKLGVHIADVS
+274 TGGFKLGVHIADVS
-288 HYVKEGT
+288 HYVKEGS
-295 RLDQEAISRGT
+295 RLDAEAITRGT

-325 ACSLNA
+325 VCSLNA

-346 QGNIEKYEFK
+346 EGNMEKYEFR
-356 KSIIHSKVRGVYS
+356 KSVIRSKVRGVYS

-374 FAKTASKELRSKYSP
+374 FAKTASKELKQKYAP
-389 VMRGLNAAREL
+389 VIRGLNAAREL
-400 AEILKQ
+400 ADILKR
-406 RAKERGNMEL
+406 RAKERGYMEL
-416 ESVESQFVL
+416 ESVEPKFTL
-425 DENGICVD
+425 DENGICVN
-433 VKPRHSGEAE
+433 VEPRRSGEAE

-453 NQAAAKLAQEK
+453 NQAAAKLAKEK

-469 YRVHGQPEQRRID
+469 YRVHGHPEQRRID

-504 AREFSA
+504 TKDFAA
-510 ILNRVKDTPAQ
+510 ILERVRDTPAQ
-521 RVVSH
+521 RVISH

-572 ALAEGK
+572 ALCKGK
-578 KPAEISRHYAA
+578 SPAEIGRMYSG
-589 FAQTAAEESSRLEVR
+589 FAQNAAEESSRLEVR
-604 AMMAERS
+604 AMTAERS

-636 TQRGVFVQLESSVE
+636 TARGVFVQLPSSVE
-650 GFVPVDSFEGYQF
+650 GFVPVDSFEGCQF
-663 QFDGMITQYD
+663 TYDGLITQYD
-673 ALSHRKLTI
+673 ALSHKKLTI
-682 GQELRIRVAAADVA
+682 GQELRVQVVAADVA

-705 EQEDAD
+705 EK

>member
-1 MAKKKNTI
+1 MSKRETWKKKI
-9 AKQLEKTLMRF
+9 KELLA
-20 RGKMTAKELRKKAG
+20 RGKMTEKALRKSVG
-34 IRDKGKFRR
+34 IEEKKKFHQ
-43 VLDEMKEEGKITID
+43 VLDELVEEGAV
-57 RSHVVELIKQE
+57 RVNREHVVELIQPSNKKE
-68 DRKQAVIVSLSKGF
+68 GVIVSLSRGF
-82 AFARLEG
+82 AFARVQEMDQ
-89 EESPDLFIHSSAL
+89 DLFIHCSNL
-102 NGALLGDRVE
+102 NGALLGDKVE
-112 VLPIAD
+112 ILPMLH

-125 QVLKIVE
+125 RVIRILE

-141 IVREGYYF
+141 IVRDGFYF
-149 ALRADCAIRYDL
+149 SLRADNAIRYDI
-161 SIMERD
+161 SIMDRD

-190 FARVVKVYG
+190 FARVKKIYG
-199 AGSSARVCADAILEQ
+199 SGSSARVCADAILEQ
-214 NDIPAQF
+214 HEIPTVF
-221 PPEVLE
+221 PEEVLE
-227 EARIAGERPITDAER
+227 EARCVSEKGVQEEDL

-249 KLGIFTIDS
+249 KLAIFTIDS

-288 HYVKEGT
+288 HYVKEGS
-295 RLDQEAISRGT
+295 RLDQEAITRGT

-325 ACSLNA
+325 VCSLNA

-346 QGNIEKYEFK
+346 EGNMEKYEFR
-356 KSIIHSKVRGVYS
+356 KSVIHSKVRGVYS

-374 FAKTASKELRSKYSP
+374 FAKTASKELRQKYSP
-389 VMRGLNAAREL
+389 VIRGLNAAREL
-400 AEILKQ
+400 ANILKR
-406 RAKERGNMEL
+406 RAKERGYMEL
-416 ESVESQFVL
+416 ESVEPHFTL
-425 DENGICVD
+425 DENGVCVD
-433 VKPRHSGEAE
+433 VEPRHSGEAE

-453 NQAAAKLAQEK
+453 NQAAAKLATEK
-464 GLPFV
+464 GIPFV

-482 TLIELLDALGIS
+482 TLVELLDALGIS

-504 AREFSA
+504 TRDFAA
-510 ILNRVKDTPAQ
+510 ILNRVQGTPTQ

-572 ALAEGK
+572 ALAEK
-578 KPAEISRHYAA
+578 KSPADITRHFAA
-589 FAQTAAEESSRLEVR
+589 FAQNASEESSRLEVR
-604 AMMAERS
+604 AMTAERS

-627 EFTGIISGV
+627 TFTGVISGV
-636 TQRGVFVQLESSVE
+636 TARGVFVQLPSSVE
-650 GFVPVDSFEGYQF
+650 GFVPVDSFEGCHF
-663 QFDGMITQYD
+663 VFDGMITQQD
-673 ALSHRKLTI
+673 EWSHKKLTI
-682 GQELRIRVAAADVA
+682 GQELQIVVVAADVA

-705 EQEDAD
+705 KS